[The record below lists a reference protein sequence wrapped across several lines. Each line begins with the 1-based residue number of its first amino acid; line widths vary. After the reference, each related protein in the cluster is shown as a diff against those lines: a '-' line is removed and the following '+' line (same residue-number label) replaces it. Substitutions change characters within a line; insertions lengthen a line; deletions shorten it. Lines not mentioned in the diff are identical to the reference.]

1 MKKLGAKFQIDGLIE
16 AVINSGQSAAE
27 LPADM
32 RSRVERV
39 RAFDC
44 SAARAV
50 VFGGGTGLST
60 VIGGNSQLESWP
72 ENPGVG
78 LKEIFPH
85 LDVVVCT
92 TDDGGSTGSFLKHLP
107 MIGIGDMRKACL
119 SMILSR
125 NLEKTYGIGSEQ
137 GSRVIRLIH
146 RVFNH
151 RFPADYGGF
160 KELADPLLVAT
171 AELRN
176 ICPALLKQALCR
188 LGEFFTP
195 AGQGP
200 PINPSGHSLGNMLL
214 TAALLME
221 TVGTFQRPARIPEVR
236 RGLDRI
242 ARALGITP
250 GCLHPATVAPGE
262 LVFRY
267 SNGVEVQGE
276 SKSTNARR
284 GFPVEAVYTEFRSA
298 PVLSSRIIRAV
309 QNADMIVLA
318 PGSLYTSI
326 IPVLQLPGMA
336 ALIRANRRALKILGA
351 NFWIEEGETDIT
363 HADKRRGYRISELIE
378 AYDRNIPGGAEGL
391 FDFVVSANLEH
402 MPGSIIRNYALEGK
416 RPIYLDRQHV
426 EAMGVQPVESTLFSL
441 EQLCQ
446 RNAIQHDPEKFAL
459 ALRTMLYS
467 WQHKGLHELKR
478 ARRPQAPGAARSTR
492 VSKPF
497 LCAYW
502 STVQRSLASKSFQP
516 RRLQGILRDVL
527 WDNRDIRP
535 CHLDRFKGIRVI
547 PAAAWNRSTEWDNVL
562 GYYDPEDGL
571 LKLHSHL
578 SDDPV
583 ELRGNLLIALGE
595 SLLGRYI
602 ESRRLIAQQTDG
614 PWGWRSYEIR
624 LRPPRERSC
633 LLNPEQLHAYLLLA
647 KMVPDPRH
655 DGIYKIT
662 LNNNDGFIPPGLLFG
677 LMYAWYLD
685 NTCAPIM
692 ENEMSMLHWH
702 EATLIPHQ
710 VQEFRRKK
718 ALIDFFRTEI
728 FGYAATRSA

>member
-1 MKKLGAKFQIDGLIE
+1 MQKFGATFQIDGLIE
-16 AVINSGQSAAE
+16 AVINSGQSAAS

-32 RSRVERV
+32 RARAERA

-60 VIGGNSQLESWP
+60 VIGGNSQLASWP
-72 ENPGVG
+72 ENFDVG
-78 LKEIFPH
+78 LKMIFPH
-85 LDVVVCT
+85 LDTVVCT
-92 TDDGGSTGSFLKHLP
+92 TDDGGSTGSFLKHFP

-119 SMILSR
+119 SMIRSC
-125 NLEKTYGIGSEQ
+125 NLEKTYGISSEQ
-137 GSRVIRLIH
+137 CSRIVCLVH
-146 RVFNH
+146 RIFNY
-151 RFPADYGGF
+151 RFPLGYGGF
-160 KELADPLLVAT
+160 KYLAEPLLVAPG
-171 AELRN
+171 ELRN
-176 ICPALLKQALCR
+176 TCPAPLKQTLCL
-188 LGEFFTP
+188 LGKFFTP

-200 PINPSGHSLGNMLL
+200 AIKPGGHSLGNMLL
-214 TAALLME
+214 AAAILME
-221 TVGTFQRPARIPEVR
+221 TGGNFERPARMQEVR
-236 RGLDRI
+236 RGLDLI

-250 GCLHPATVAPGE
+250 GCVHPATVAPGE

-267 SNGVEVQGE
+267 ANGVEVQGE
-276 SKSTNARR
+276 SKSTTARR

-309 QNADMIVLA
+309 QNADLIVLA

-326 IPVLQLPGMA
+326 IPALQLPGLA
-336 ALIRANRRALKILGA
+336 DLIRANRRALKILGA

-378 AYDRNIPGGAEGL
+378 AYNRNVPGGAAGL
-391 FDFVVSANLEH
+391 FDFVLSANLEH
-402 MPGSIIRNYALEGK
+402 VPGSIIRNYALEGK
-416 RPIYLDRQHV
+416 RPIYLDREHV

-441 EQLCQ
+441 EQLRQ
-446 RNAIQHDPEKFAL
+446 GDAIQHNPEKFAL

-467 WQHKGLHELKR
+467 WQQTGLPKEQKS
-478 ARRPQAPGAARSTR
+478 ARPGTQDAPRGCR

-497 LCAYW
+497 LCDY
-502 STVQRSLASKSFQP
+502 RSAVDRMLASKLLQP
-516 RRLQGILRDVL
+516 RRLRGIMSDLL

-535 CHLDRFKGIRVI
+535 DHLDRFKGVRVI

-562 GYYDPEDGL
+562 GYYDPEDRL
-571 LKLHSHL
+571 LKIHSHL
-578 SDDPV
+578 SGDPV

-602 ESRRLIAQQTDG
+602 ESRRWIAQQIDG
-614 PWGWRSYEIR
+614 PWGCRSYEIR
-624 LRPPRERSC
+624 LRPPRDRDC
-633 LLNPEQLHAYLLLA
+633 LLSPAQLHAYLQLA
-647 KMVPDPRH
+647 RMVPDPEH
-655 DGIYKIT
+655 EAIYRIT

-685 NTCAPIM
+685 NSCAPVM

-710 VQEFRRKK
+710 VQEYRRKK

-728 FGYAATRSA
+728 FGYTARRSF

>member
-1 MKKLGAKFQIDGLIE
+1 MQKFGAKFQIDGLIE
-16 AVINSGQSAAE
+16 AVINSGQSAAA

-32 RSRVERV
+32 RAHAERV

-72 ENPGVG
+72 ENPDVG
-78 LKEIFPH
+78 LKKIFPH
-85 LDVVVCT
+85 LDIVVCT
-92 TDDGGSTGSFLKHLP
+92 TDDGGSTGSFLKQLP

-119 SMILSR
+119 SMIRSR
-125 NLEKTYGIGSEQ
+125 NLEKTYGISSEQ
-137 GSRVIRLIH
+137 CSRVIRLIH
-146 RVFNH
+146 RIFNH

-160 KELADPLLVAT
+160 KYLADPLLVAPG
-171 AELRN
+171 ELRKN
-176 ICPALLKQALCR
+176 CPAPLQTHALPSR
-188 LGEFFTP
+188 GIFYSGRAGARPLNP
-195 AGQGP
+195 A
-200 PINPSGHSLGNMLL
+200 GHSLGNMLL

-221 TVGTFQRPARIPEVR
+221 TGGNFERPARIQEVR

-267 SNGVEVQGE
+267 ANGVEVQGE

-309 QNADMIVLA
+309 QNADLIVLA

-326 IPVLQLPGMA
+326 IPVLQLPGLA
-336 ALIRANRRALKILGA
+336 DVIRANRRALKILGA

-378 AYDRNIPGGAEGL
+378 AYDRNVPGGAAGL
-391 FDFVVSANLEH
+391 FDFVLSANLEH

-441 EQLCQ
+441 EQLRQ
-446 RNAIQHDPEKFAL
+446 RDAIQHDPEKFAL

-467 WQHKGLHELKR
+467 WQQTGLPKKQKP
-478 ARRPQAPGAARSTR
+478 ARPGTKDAPGSCR

-497 LCAYW
+497 LCAY
-502 STVQRSLASKSFQP
+502 RSAVDRALASKLLQP
-516 RRLQGILRDVL
+516 RRLRGILRDLL
-527 WDNRDIRP
+527 WDNRDISP
-535 CHLDRFKGIRVI
+535 DHLARFKGVRVI

-562 GYYDPEDGL
+562 GYYDPEDRL
-571 LKLHSHL
+571 LKIHSHL
-578 SDDPV
+578 SGDPV

-602 ESRRLIAQQTDG
+602 ESRRWIAQQTGG

-624 LRPPRERSC
+624 LRPPRDRDC
-633 LLNPEQLHAYLLLA
+633 LLSPAQLHAYLRLA
-647 KMVPDPRH
+647 RMVPDPEH
-655 DGIYKIT
+655 DGIYRIT

-710 VQEFRRKK
+710 VQEYRRKK

-728 FGYAATRSA
+728 FGYRNVL